1 MSDISVGAFYNPH
14 LGAELTRAD
23 GIDHLAM
30 ADPPPPH
37 DPHWPA
43 IQQR

>member
-14 LGAELTRAD
+14 LGAELARAT

-30 ADPPPPH
+30 ADPPASH
-37 DPHWPA
+37 DPH
-43 IQQR
+43 